1 MTSPLMA
8 KDDPQQVWG
17 LSITLT
23 DSCCTCFW
31 FSWEALFSDQP
42 MGASGLGSTGSK

>member
-17 LSITLT
+17 LSTTLVDT
-23 DSCCTCFW
+23 CCTHCW
-31 FSWEALFSDQP
+31 LSWEALFSYQP
-42 MGASGLGSTGSK
+42 MGASGLGSPGSK